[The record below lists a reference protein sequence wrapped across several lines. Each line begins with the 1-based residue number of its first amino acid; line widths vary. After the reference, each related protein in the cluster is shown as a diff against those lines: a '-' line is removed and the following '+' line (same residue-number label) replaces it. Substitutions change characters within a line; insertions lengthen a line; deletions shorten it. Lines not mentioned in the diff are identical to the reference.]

1 VAGRPLRPA
10 TDHRLG
16 RPLPH
21 QRANRTQAPPSA
33 SRKDPFLTRAT
44 PKRAYAELPRVSA
57 GYPPPMGRFPTCS
70 SPVRHGYPRRDPV
83 RLACIRHAAS
93 VNPEPGSN
101 SPPKCCACLPER
113 SPGLCF
119 TCARSSLDGQRSHL
133 RKDDPRHVGPPS
145 SAARL
150 DSSPLRLFPR
160 EHPVGFDPG
169 SQLVNVRA
177 PFTTDARA
185 KENRP
190 VEGGHRQAST
200 SHVSALIV
208 SDDLQS
214 GTLRSPARAQFGACQ
229 HLLTEGDYRHV
240 RA

>member
-1 VAGRPLRPA
+1 VRVHLSTASGPISEKMTPGTSVLHLRP
-10 TDHRLG
+10 
-16 RPLPH
+16 PVW
-21 QRANRTQAPPSA
+21 NPS
-33 SRKDPFLTRAT
+33 P
-44 PKRAYAELPRVSA
+44 
-57 GYPPPMGRFPTCS
+57 
-70 SPVRHGYPRRDPV
+70 
-83 RLACIRHAAS
+83 I
-93 VNPEPGSN
+93 
-101 SPPKCCACLPER
+101 
-113 SPGLCF
+113 
-119 TCARSSLDGQRSHL
+119 
-133 RKDDPRHVGPPS
+133 
-145 SAARL
+145 
-150 DSSPLRLFPR
+150 RLFPW

-177 PFTTDARA
+177 PLTTDARA